1 MVWKEKSTAEE
12 SWKFYK
18 FMETKHISKQPIGLR
33 RSQRGGEVGEMISKQ
48 MKIETHHINTYGMQ
62 QKQFWEE
69 NQ

>member
-1 MVWKEKSTAEE
+1 
-12 SWKFYK
+12 
-18 FMETKHISKQPIGLR
+18 METKHISKQPIGLR